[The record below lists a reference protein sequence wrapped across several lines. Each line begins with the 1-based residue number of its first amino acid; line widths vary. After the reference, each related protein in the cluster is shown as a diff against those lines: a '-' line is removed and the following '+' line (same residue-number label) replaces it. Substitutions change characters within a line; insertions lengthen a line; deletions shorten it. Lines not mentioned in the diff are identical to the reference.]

1 MRRGDCQSIE
11 TPPPGIAAAS
21 FRSPGG
27 NRNVL
32 HHIHRLARPTEHPDL
47 VFMDV
52 QMSGVDGST
61 ATRQLRQRGGRIPV
75 VALTAHAM
83 SEDRDR
89 RLACGRDESIS
100 KPATQAT
107 LIAGVQRMCPQFA

>member
-11 TPPPGIAAAS
+11 TPPPGIAASS

-32 HHIHRLARPTEHPDL
+32 RHVHRLARPSERADL

-52 QMSGVDGST
+52 QMPGVDGYT
-61 ATRQLRQRGGRIPV
+61 APRQLRQRGDRIPV
-75 VALTAHAM
+75 VALAAHAM

-89 RLACGRDESIS
+89 CLACGCDEYIS
-100 KPATQAT
+100 EPATQAT
-107 LIAGVQRMCPQFA
+107 LIAGVRRMCPQFA